1 MEHVS
6 ISPSRDRW
14 LDAMWPVLL
23 EHLPDAPAS
32 ALEIGCGAT
41 GGFVPML
48 EALGYVAVGVDP
60 EAPDGPQ
67 FVRRTFEEAELPDPF
82 AVVVACTSLH
92 HVDDPAAVVDRIAD
106 VLRSDGTLIVVEWA
120 WEELDEATASWCFER
135 LDPDGDGWL
144 HSRREYWQ
152 ASGRPWDEA
161 LRDWAEQHGIHRGV
175 DLVAQLDRRFERVR
189 LARGPYCFSGLAG
202 TSPRDEQAAIDAGLI
217 RATRVDYVAVLR
229 PRTGEDG

>member
-14 LDAMWPVLL
+14 LDAMWPVVL
-23 EHLPDAPAS
+23 EQLPAVPAG
-32 ALEIGCGAT
+32 ALEIGCGAA

-48 EALGYVAVGVDP
+48 EAEGYGAVGVDP

-67 FVRRTFEEAELPDPF
+67 FVQGRFEEAELPGPF
-82 AVVVACTSLH
+82 DVVVACTSLH

-106 VLRSDGTLIVVEWA
+106 VLRSDGRLIVVEWA

-135 LDPDGDGWL
+135 LDDDEHGWI
-144 HSRREYWQ
+144 HARREYWQ
-152 ASGRPWDEA
+152 ASGLPWDDA
-161 LRDWAEQHGIHRGV
+161 LRAWAQEHGIHRAA
-175 DLVAQLDRRFERVR
+175 DLVAELDRRFEGVR

-202 TSPRDEQAAIDAGLI
+202 TSPRNEQAAIDAGLI
-217 RATRVDYVAVLR
+217 RATRIDYVAV
-229 PRTGEDG
+229 PRARA